1 MLLPLFG
8 NFLPKG
14 RSVICRGFKKLFYPT
29 FLALV
34 FCVLTHFP
42 AYGESSVEYDIK
54 ASLILKFTSFVQW
67 PNNNHPAPRPNN
79 LVLCI
84 SGKNKFG
91 DIFDLAQE
99 ENILDRKLTIK
110 RLGNSSNFK
119 PCHILF
125 VSSPNKNRIRT
136 VLNQVKT
143 LRILVISERKGFS
156 ELGAGINFLTVNNKV
171 KFEINKKAIT
181 KSGLK
186 VSSELLNL
194 AYRVIGD
201 N

>member
-1 MLLPLFG
+1 
-8 NFLPKG
+8 
-14 RSVICRGFKKLFYPT
+14 VICRGIKKYISPAI
-29 FLALV
+29 LALV
-34 FCVLTHFP
+34 FCGLTHCL

-67 PNNNHPAPRPNN
+67 PDNNSTVPSPNN

-84 SGKNKFG
+84 SGKNNFG

-99 ENILDRKLTIK
+99 ENILDRKLTVK

-119 PCHILF
+119 SCHILF
-125 VSSPNKNRIRT
+125 VSTSNKKRMRT

-143 LRILVISERKGFS
+143 LGILVISEGEGFS

-171 KFEINKKAIT
+171 RFEINKRAIN

-186 VSSELLNL
+186 ISSELLNL
-194 AYRVIGD
+194 AYRVIED